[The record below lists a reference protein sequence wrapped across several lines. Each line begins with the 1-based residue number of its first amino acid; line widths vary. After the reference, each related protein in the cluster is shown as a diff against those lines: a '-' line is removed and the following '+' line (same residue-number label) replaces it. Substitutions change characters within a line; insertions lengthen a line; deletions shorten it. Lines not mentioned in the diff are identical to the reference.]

1 MIEKAHI
8 WFQDYRLEDLKA
20 NSEVNML
27 AHIGIEYI
35 ELGPDFLRG
44 RMPVDART
52 RQPFG
57 VLHGGASV
65 VLAESLGSSAANLVV
80 DQSVCYCV
88 GLDINANHMRP
99 VSDGWVEGIA
109 RPIHIGKAT
118 QVWEIKIT
126 NEAGKLVCASRL
138 TMAVVQR

>member
-1 MIEKAHI
+1 MEKSRI
-8 WFQDYRLEDLKA
+8 WHQDYRLEDLKA

-80 DQSVCYCV
+80 DQSECYCV
-88 GLDINANHMRP
+88 GLDINANHLRP
-99 VSDGWVEGIA
+99 VSEGWVEGIA

-126 NEAGKLVCASRL
+126 NAQGKLVCASRL
-138 TMAVVQR
+138 TMAVVKR